1 MTTANVNVTKVLL
14 KRGNTVQNNNYTGV
28 SGELTIDT
36 QLKTLRV
43 HDGVTAGGNVITA
56 SRCGLVRTAIQI
68 LLHTWPHRVLPVQ
81 TLVHFK
87 LLLTLMLLLKQPVSI
102 CQCQHWCISD
112 IRQFK
117 CSHTSNQH

>member
-43 HDGVTAGGNVITA
+43 HDGVTAGGNAITA
-56 SRCGLVRTAIQI
+56 LGAIGSYSNTNTAAYLASQSITSANIGAFQTYANANAATQTTEINSIRPNMTAANTAI
-68 LLHTWPHRVLPVQ
+68 T
-81 TLVHFK
+81 
-87 LLLTLMLLLKQPVSI
+87 
-102 CQCQHWCISD
+102 
-112 IRQFK
+112 
-117 CSHTSNQH
+117 N